1 MAPKGG
7 WVGKILRVDLT
18 KGKTTEV
25 STFDYVPSFLG
36 GRGLGAKIC
45 WDEVRPEVGAFDPE
59 NLLVL
64 ATGPLQGT
72 LAPSSGRFMV
82 LGKAPQ
88 SGPTE
93 SFCRSGVG
101 GHFAPELKWAG
112 YDALIVRGSSS
123 KPVYL
128 FISDHKAEILDAGPL
143 WGLDTYQA
151 QQVLWKL
158 HGKKTRVM
166 VIGRAGENRSRIACI
181 LTDTGDASGQG
192 GFGGVMGSKNLKAIA
207 VRGSGSVVVARPKAL
222 MEITRRIH
230 KLFARKPAGKNPC
243 EPAEKD
249 FKFNIWGGGYGR
261 GSLSLLPGELLDLCQ
276 DPSSGYSQTP
286 DGCFACPVSCR
297 SRVKGPDIT
306 GGVAFCAQS
315 YMYLESMVH
324 RPEKGYSKITW
335 EAAKLGDLLGIN
347 AYELMAII
355 PWLADCYRERLIT
368 EKDTGLP
375 LGQIGSWDFVSR
387 LLHMIAD
394 RVGFGDLLAEGG
406 QRAAAKLGGKAE
418 ELSRMY
424 YPRSGRFG
432 GYREHWVYLGGFP
445 TGYAIPALA
454 LMWVLDNRD
463 ALVSH
468 SYISMLWGA
477 AFTVGQDAL
486 TAVPEEIIPILKPV
500 MKAAYGSEEAAD
512 FVLPDGKGLN
522 WQWAAPLVK
531 RYHEHSLLKDSYVLC
546 DILFPYLFNAN
557 SSDHAGDDTLESRLY
572 SAVTGEEMTTAESFR
587 KGEMLCTL
595 ERALAVRDGRTRLDD
610 TLHDLYFEKEDAG
623 GRRYVR
629 EELERSKTEYYR
641 LMGWDAKTGIPTLT
655 TLRRAGL
662 KDVAEE
668 MRMNKLVPEG
678 GLESPRN

>member
-1 MAPKGG
+1 
-7 WVGKILRVDLT
+7 VDLT
-18 KGKTTEV
+18 TGRITES
-25 STFDYVPSFLG
+25 STFDYVPKFLG

-45 WDEVRPEVGAFDPE
+45 WDEVPPEVSAFDPA
-59 NLLVL
+59 NRLIF

-112 YDALIVRGSSS
+112 YDALVVQGKAP

-128 FISDHKAEILDAGPL
+128 FVYDHKAEIRDAASL

-151 QQVLWKL
+151 QQMLWKL
-158 HGKKTRVM
+158 HGPKTRVM
-166 VIGRAGENRSRIACI
+166 VIGKAGENRSRIACI

-207 VRGSGSVVVARPKAL
+207 VRGTGSVAVARPKTL
-222 MEITRRIH
+222 TQTTRHIH
-230 KLFARKPAGKNPC
+230 KLFARKPAKNNPY
-243 EPAEKD
+243 EPEEKG
-249 FKFNIWGGGYGR
+249 FKYNIWGGGYGR
-261 GSLSLLPGELLDLCQ
+261 GSLSLLPGELHDLCQ
-276 DPSSGYSQTP
+276 DSSSGYAQTP

-297 SRVKGPDIT
+297 SRVKGPGIT

-315 YMYLESMVH
+315 YMYLESMIH
-324 RPEKGYSKITW
+324 QPEKGYSKITW
-335 EAAKLGDLLGIN
+335 QAAKLADLLGIN

-355 PWLADCYRERLIT
+355 PWLADCYREKLIT
-368 EKDTGLP
+368 EEETGLP
-375 LGQIGSWDFVSR
+375 LGEIGSWSFISK
-387 LLHMIAD
+387 LLNKIAD
-394 RVGFGDLLAEGG
+394 REGFGDLLAEGG

-424 YPRSGRFG
+424 YPRAGKFG

-445 TGYAIPALA
+445 TGYAIPPLA

-477 AFTVGQDAL
+477 AFSVGQDAL
-486 TAVPEEIIPILKPV
+486 TAVPEEISPVLKPV
-500 MKAAYGSEEAAD
+500 MKAAYGSEEAAE
-512 FVLPDGKGLN
+512 FLQPDGKSLN
-522 WQWAAPLVK
+522 WKWAAPVVK

-557 SSDHAGDDTLESRLY
+557 SSDHVGDDTLESRLY
-572 SAVTGEEMTTAESFR
+572 TAVTGVEMSPAESFQ

-595 ERALAVRDGRTRLDD
+595 ERALAVRDGRTRQDD
-610 TLHDLYFEKEDAG
+610 IFHDLYFEKQDAG
-623 GRRYVR
+623 GRRYIR
-629 EELERSKTEYYR
+629 EHLEQSKSDYYR
-641 LMGWDAKTGIPTLT
+641 LMGWDSETGKPTLSALKRLG
-655 TLRRAGL
+655 LR
-662 KDVAEE
+662 DVAEE
-668 MRMNKLVPEG
+668 MVR
-678 GLESPRN
+678 RNFS